1 MTALARRRRNRTMLM
16 VAANV
21 VALAVLGGLLWFGR
35 TALGDYTAAKRA
47 DRGLVEVAVPATP
60 TAMFATVDVA
70 DQLTSVT
77 VFVLAPSL
85 AGGSIVSVPVHADST
100 QGAGAQRVS
109 LRDAYASGGRPGLVL
124 ALESLLS
131 VSLDYDMIADPS
143 AAAAVLGPVAPIE
156 VDLARTVVNDADGAT
171 KVLFQRG
178 ARSLGAADVVA
189 VLTAMSTTVDEA
201 ARIPNIEAVWSGVAT
216 AIGQG
221 TTVAAAGAPVADF
234 AGLVEHLFA
243 GAVGSRGL
251 PLGVFPGDVPNVGDN
266 DVAPLD
272 RAEEILVFASIAPG
286 SMSRPADG
294 LAIRIVA
301 PPGSE
306 ARVKQA
312 VAVFLY
318 SGDNV
323 ASVDLTATPRD
334 AGEVFLYD
342 ESSKAHFDELR
353 AYVGPFEYGT
363 PDSQPLGIDA
373 TIELGKSFLDS
384 SEPVASPVT
393 TSSTL
398 VSNESTP
405 VGVPSGVAPTGSVTT
420 VRTGG

>member
-1 MTALARRRRNRTMLM
+1 MLM
-16 VAANV
+16 VGANV
-21 VALAVLGGLLWFGR
+21 VALAVLAGLLWFGR

-47 DRGLVEVAVPATP
+47 DRGLTQVEVPATP
-60 TAMFATVDVA
+60 TAMFATVDAA

-85 AGGSIVSVPVHADST
+85 SGGSIVSIPANADST
-100 QGAGAQRVS
+100 QGAGERRLS

-131 VSLDYDMIADPS
+131 LSLDYDMIADP
-143 AAAAVLGPVAPIE
+143 AAAATVLGPVAPLE

-178 ARSLGAADVVA
+178 PRSLGAADAVA
-189 VLTAMSTTVDEA
+189 VLTAMSGTVDEA
-201 ARIPNIEAVWSGVAT
+201 ARIPNIEAVWSGVSK

-221 TTVAAAGAPVADF
+221 TTVATPGGPVTDF
-234 AGLVEHLFA
+234 AGLVSHLFA
-243 GAVGSRGL
+243 GPVGSRGL
-251 PLGVFPGDVPNVGDN
+251 PLGVFPDDVPNVGGTDI
-266 DVAPLD
+266 APLD
-272 RAEEILVFASIAPG
+272 RAEEILVFASIAPA

-306 ARVKQA
+306 ARVKEA

-323 ASVDLTATPRD
+323 ASVDLTGTPREN
-334 AGEVFLYD
+334 GEVFVYD
-342 ESSKAHFDELR
+342 AAFKPHIDELQ
-353 AYVGPFEYGT
+353 AYIGPFEYGT

-373 TIELGKSFLDS
+373 TIELGASFLDS
-384 SEPVASPVT
+384 SAPVASPVT
-393 TSSTL
+393 TSSS
-398 VSNESTP
+398 VPSNESTP
-405 VGVPSGVAPTGSVTT
+405 LGVPSGATPAGSATT
-420 VRTGG
+420 AGAGG